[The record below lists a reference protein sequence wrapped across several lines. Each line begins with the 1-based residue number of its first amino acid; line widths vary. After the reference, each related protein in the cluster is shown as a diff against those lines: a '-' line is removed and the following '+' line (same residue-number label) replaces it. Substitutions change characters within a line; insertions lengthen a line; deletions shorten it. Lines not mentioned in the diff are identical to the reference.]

1 MSAVELPGPVVARAP
16 TGTLRR
22 ALRLGLTAVLW
33 TVGGFVLGLALALT
47 IPYLFGNKSLTVLS
61 GSMEPTLHVG
71 DVVIVHEISPLTAR
85 VGDIVT
91 FRDPAD
97 PTRLITHRARS
108 IQAVGNTIRFVTKG
122 DANNSVENWEISG
135 DGKIGLVQY
144 RVPRIGYVLSWIRGK
159 LGRLMLVVFPA
170 LALGAWEIHRIWR
183 PRPDEDED
191 AGVEGNEEDT
201 DADPA

>member
-1 MSAVELPGPVVARAP
+1 VSAVDISGPAVARAS
-16 TGTLRR
+16 TGVLRR
-22 ALRLGLTAVLW
+22 ALRLGVTTILW
-33 TVGGFVLGLALALT
+33 AVGGFVLGLALAIT
-47 IPYLFGNKSLTVLS
+47 VPYMFGNKSLTVLS

-97 PTRLITHRARS
+97 ATRLITHRVRS
-108 IQAVGNTIRFVTKG
+108 IQAVGNTVRFVTKG
-122 DANNSVENWEISG
+122 DANTSVENWKISG

-144 RVPRIGYVLSWIRGK
+144 RIPRIGYALSWIRGK

-170 LALGAWEIHRIWR
+170 LALGAWEINRIWR
-183 PRPDEDED
+183 PRPDEDEGED
-191 AGVEGNEEDT
+191 ARTDEEDT